1 MNPAGFIQLPP
12 GPPRPPARA
21 AVGHGNPR
29 PQPHPPAPRGPMPGL
44 PPHQA
49 AQRPMVP
56 MMAPMTMP
64 QPMPQ
69 PMPVPPPND
78 AIPLELRQKRLVE
91 PSDLRSERMTEA
103 NAREALSEYVVYRF
117 EKVNDPD
124 EIDDEGYP
132 AVPTWENVTR
142 TEVRDLSK
150 PVITRTIRHLDD
162 EGKSVMQKK
171 MKLTATQQRQIE
183 KAQNDLETHNHDKRF
198 CYTLQQID
206 TKMKKL
212 SKDSIEYRQH
222 IAGRESKKVTVS
234 KTKKSKKNLLETT
247 SLTVYFKRE
256 PRAGVNSTALLGE
269 QSREAEHN
277 RRLEDQRRQN
287 MQAQQLMAE
296 QHRHSMLMRQ
306 QQENLARSTMPAP
319 MQPSQPHHQHNP
331 PHPPQPKQFGGF
343 KGTKVHVIENDPRRG
358 GKPKVYPVSSKGSR
372 SSGSSVS
379 TESSSDS
386 ELTLGSSVTGSSDSS
401 RHGRRRHRSHSR
413 GRNRSRNHSHGR
425 RRYHDRPEHYG
436 LPFRHHTKYNQHY
449 ILNGDT
455 PRGGL
460 MPPPL
465 PPAPMPMP
473 GSVDHLE
480 DATSRSRRIA
490 DRAHDHELDDLNLFR
505 LRRQSTL
512 PPRVVHRHPGYRVV
526 DSEEV
531 VRHRHEND
539 LDNLRRWKIRDEALY
554 EDEEESI
561 AVRREAVARNRRHLE
576 PRFRRQSQERVVVP
590 REDLEETFEV
600 MEARKYMNRHERGA
614 WPPLENPFEPLGRA
628 GRRETFAPTRYN

>member
-1 MNPAGFIQLPP
+1 MNPAGFNQLPP
-12 GPPRPPARA
+12 GPPRPPTGAM
-21 AVGHGNPR
+21 VGHGNQR
-29 PQPHPPAPRGPMPGL
+29 PQPHPPASRGLMPGL

-49 AQRPMVP
+49 AQRPMAP
-56 MMAPMTMP
+56 MMAPVTMP
-64 QPMPQ
+64 QPIPQ
-69 PMPVPPPND
+69 PIPVPPPNE

-103 NAREALSEYVVYRF
+103 NAREALSEYVVYRL

-132 AVPTWENVTR
+132 AVPTWDNVIR

-150 PVITRTIRHLDD
+150 PVITRTIRLLDD

-171 MKLTATQQRQIE
+171 MKLTASQQRQIE
-183 KAQNDLETHNHDKRF
+183 KAQNYLEAHNNDKRF

-212 SKDSIEYRQH
+212 SKDSIEYRQYM
-222 IAGRESKKVTVS
+222 AGRESKEVTVS

-269 QSREAEHN
+269 QRREAEHN
-277 RRLEDQRRQN
+277 RILEDQRRKN
-287 MQAQQLMAE
+287 TQAQQLMAE
-296 QHRHSMLMRQ
+296 QQRHDMLMRQ
-306 QQENLARSTMPAP
+306 QQEIFARSTMPPP
-319 MQPSQPHHQHNP
+319 MQPPRPHHQDNP

-358 GKPKVYPVSSKGSR
+358 GKPKVYPISSKGSR
-372 SSGSSVS
+372 SSGSSDS

-386 ELTLGSSVTGSSDSS
+386 ELTLGSSVTESSDSS
-401 RHGRRRHRSHSR
+401 RHGRRRHRSESR

-436 LPFRHHTKYNQHY
+436 LPSRHHTKPSQHY
-449 ILNGDT
+449 ILNRDT
-455 PRGGL
+455 PWGGS

-465 PPAPMPMP
+465 SPAPTPMTDV
-473 GSVDHLE
+473 VDRLD

-490 DRAHDHELDDLNLFR
+490 ERAHGHELDDLKLFR
-505 LRRQSTL
+505 LCRQSTL
-512 PPRVVHRHPGYRVV
+512 PPRVVHGHPGYRVV

-531 VRHRHEND
+531 VRQRHEND
-539 LDNLRRWKIRDEALY
+539 LSNLRRWKIRDEALY
-554 EDEEESI
+554 EDGEESI
-561 AVRREAVARNRRHLE
+561 AAKRGAAAWNRRNLE
-576 PRFRRQSQERVVVP
+576 PRFRRQSQERVATL
-590 REDLEETFEV
+590 REDLEETFEA
-600 MEARKYMNRHERGA
+600 MEAREYMNRQERGA
-614 WPPLENPFEPLGRA
+614 WSPLENPFEPLGRA
-628 GRRETFAPTRYN
+628 GRRESFAPARYN